1 VPSALRIALT
11 FSAAIGCAA
20 AARAQQPVPQPQAPP
35 TQVEPLEPDR
45 PDVTNGTHIVD
56 VGLLQME
63 VGVQRLRSGPGSS
76 TFGTPITFR
85 AGLTDWI
92 EVRFGSDG
100 FVAVADRIA
109 GTGSG
114 LGNVQLGAK
123 IRLWADPGGIP
134 VLSILP
140 SINLPTASSSKGLGS
155 GQSDYTLSLLTGT
168 DFLTRGHV
176 DVNYGI
182 GMIGN
187 GPGLRRFSQH
197 LLSASASAE
206 IPGPVTP
213 YLEYFWI
220 SRQDLRGGIV
230 AAMDAGAIYVITP
243 RFALDGGAQWGVSA
257 AAPASVF
264 GGVSVVLGN
273 ILGDHG
279 VHERQRQSMRRAQA
293 HAHK

>member
-1 VPSALRIALT
+1 V
-11 FSAAIGCAA
+11 
-20 AARAQQPVPQPQAPP
+20 
-35 TQVEPLEPDR
+35 
-45 PDVTNGTHIVD
+45 
-56 VGLLQME
+56 
-63 VGVQRLRSGPGSS
+63 RLGG
-76 TFGTPITFR
+76 
-85 AGLTDWI
+85 
-92 EVRFGSDG
+92 DG
-100 FVAVADRIA
+100 FVSVTDPIA
-109 GTGSG
+109 GSGNG

-140 SINLPTASSSKGLGS
+140 SVNIPTASSSKGLGS

-176 DVNYGI
+176 DVNYGF
-182 GMIGN
+182 GMIGS
-187 GPGLRRFSQH
+187 GPGLHRFSQH
-197 LLSASASAE
+197 LLSASASVE

-220 SRQDLRGGIV
+220 SRQDPGGGIV

-243 RFALDGGAQWGVSA
+243 RFALDGGAQWGVSD

-264 GGVSVVLGN
+264 GGVSVILGN

-279 VHERQRQSMRRAQA
+279 VHERQRQAQRRSAA
-293 HAHK
+293 HGHK